1 MTTAPQTRTTPRWQ
15 TYAVYAVMA
24 LLTLGFLMFGGTKL
38 AGQQMHVENFAKWGY
53 PSWFMYL
60 TGLIEVV
67 GAVLLWPQRTRLI
80 GALLLVATMLG
91 AIATHLVNGEG
102 LAAAAMPI
110 VLLLLAAFVAWSNRP
125 GRA

>member
-1 MTTAPQTRTTPRWQ
+1 MTTAPQTRNTPRWQ

-24 LLTLGFLMFGGTKL
+24 LLTLGFLLFGGGKL
-38 AGQQMHVENFAKWGY
+38 AGAQMNVDNFTRWGY
-53 PSWFMYL
+53 PIWFMYL

-91 AIATHLVNGEG
+91 AIATHLVNNE
-102 LAAAAMPI
+102 LAFAAMPV

-125 GRA
+125 QRA

>member
-24 LLTLGFLMFGGTKL
+24 LLTLGFLLFGGGKL
-38 AGQQMHVENFAKWGY
+38 AGQQMNIDNFTRWGY
-53 PSWFMYL
+53 PIWFMYL

-80 GALLLVATMLG
+80 GALLLVGTMLG
-91 AIATHLVNGEG
+91 AILTHVINGE
-102 LAAAAMPI
+102 AAFAAMPA

-125 GRA
+125 RQA

>member
-1 MTTAPQTRTTPRWQ
+1 MTIAPQTHTTPRWQ

-24 LLTLGFLMFGGTKL
+24 LLTLGFLMFGGSKL
-38 AGQQMHVENFAKWGY
+38 AGQQMHVENFARWGY
-53 PSWFMYL
+53 PTWFMYL

-91 AIATHLVNGEG
+91 AILTHLVNGE
-102 LAAAAMPI
+102 AAFITMPV

-125 GRA
+125 RRA

>member
-1 MTTAPQTRTTPRWQ
+1 MTTAPQTRATSRWQ

-24 LLTLGFLMFGGTKL
+24 LLTLGFLMFGGSKL
-38 AGQQMHVENFAKWGY
+38 AGQQMHVENFARWGY
-53 PSWFMYL
+53 PTWFMYL

-91 AIATHLVNGEG
+91 AILTHLVNGE
-102 LAAAAMPI
+102 AAFIAMPV

-125 GRA
+125 RRA

>member
-1 MTTAPQTRTTPRWQ
+1 MTTAPQTRSTPRWQ

-24 LLTLGFLMFGGTKL
+24 LLTLGFLFFGGMKL
-38 AGQQMHVENFAKWGY
+38 AGAQMNVDNFTRWGY
-53 PSWFMYL
+53 PIWFMYL

-91 AIATHLVNGEG
+91 AIATHLVNGE
-102 LAAAAMPI
+102 AAFIAMPV

-125 GRA
+125 QRA

>member
-1 MTTAPQTRTTPRWQ
+1 MTTAPQTRTAPRWQ

-24 LLTLGFLMFGGTKL
+24 LLTLGFLMSGGTKL
-38 AGQQMHVENFAKWGY
+38 AGQQMHVESFTRWGF
-53 PSWFMYL
+53 PLWFMYL

-67 GAVLLWPQRTRLI
+67 GTVLLWPQRTRLI
-80 GALLLVATMLG
+80 GALLLVGTMLG
-91 AIATHLVNGEG
+91 AIATHLVNGE
-102 LAAAAMPI
+102 AAMVVAPV